1 MKLRT
6 ITSPSGARFTVD
18 EAYADKFSSFLAE
31 LEGRGYAVDGGQ
43 SGGYNPRNIRGTST
57 PSNHAFG
64 RAIDINWSDNPQGG
78 AGKIPA
84 ETAREL
90 AAKYGMRW
98 GGDYKNA
105 KPDPMHFEFVGGE
118 PVPVQNRSLTAFAG
132 NASPKAPEA
141 DFTSTPK
148 PETADM
154 TYGPVPAAPQGAFGN
169 MQAKFAASPMG
180 TLASGLKRGDS
191 TDIQAGLGGVAS
203 GAFGAL
209 GQAFGGGNGGDD
221 AQGQASAALAKSANE
236 ANAAALSGQ
245 DQAQA
250 QIIQAM
256 LARHQQPRGA
266 FA

>member
-6 ITSPSGARFTVD
+6 ITSPSGAKFTVD

-43 SGGYNPRNIRGTST
+43 SGGYNPRNIRGTNT

-132 NASPKAPEA
+132 NAAPKAPEA
-141 DFTSTPK
+141 DLASRAKT
-148 PETADM
+148 ETADM
-154 TYGPVPAAPQGAFGN
+154 AYGPMPAAPQGAFGN

-191 TDIQAGLGGVAS
+191 TDIQAGLQGSIGGAM
-203 GAFGAL
+203 GAFG
-209 GQAFGGGNGGDD
+209 QAMGGGGNDE
-221 AQGQASAALAKSANE
+221 QGKASAALAQSANE